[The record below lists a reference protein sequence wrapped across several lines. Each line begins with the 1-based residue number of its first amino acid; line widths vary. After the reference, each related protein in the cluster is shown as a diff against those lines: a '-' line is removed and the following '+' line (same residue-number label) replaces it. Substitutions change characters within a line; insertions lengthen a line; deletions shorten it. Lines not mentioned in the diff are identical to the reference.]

1 MGEAQARWRSA
12 EVPGAGVRWWKVE
25 GSMLSGAVAAANG
38 ASLLS
43 GGATTS
49 NSYLE
54 KLLPAALG
62 NLTPC

>member
-1 MGEAQARWRSA
+1 
-12 EVPGAGVRWWKVE
+12 VE
-25 GSMLSGAVAAANG
+25 GSMLSGAVAAAANG

-43 GGATTS
+43 GGATAS
-49 NSYLE
+49 NGYLE